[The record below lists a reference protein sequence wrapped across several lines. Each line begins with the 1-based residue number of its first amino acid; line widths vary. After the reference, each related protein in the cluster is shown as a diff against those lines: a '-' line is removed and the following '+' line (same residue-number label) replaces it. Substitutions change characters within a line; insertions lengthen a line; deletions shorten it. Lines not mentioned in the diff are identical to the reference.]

1 MGYKLKKVDVL
12 VREQSTATY
21 QDIVNFLN
29 RMFNNIYNTDTD
41 DGSTLLGYAAVFD
54 SRSGEY
60 YLYYSNQAK
69 SVYRLSKNRYDI
81 IPQGIVT
88 RSNFMSVF
96 TDNISNIVTALR
108 SYFAFGAYKIK
119 TVIKT
124 IINGSK
130 IELDDRPEGD
140 IINNIAL
147 VKVDEDNNVFDEFV
161 VTIDGNTIDLG
172 ATDDLTGKEAIVTY
186 MTKEQ

>member
-29 RMFNNIYNTDTD
+29 KMFNRIYNTTTD
-41 DGSTLLGYAAVFD
+41 DGSILLGYAAVFD

-69 SVYRLSKNRYDI
+69 SVYHLSKNRYDV

-88 RSNFMSVF
+88 RNNFMTVF
-96 TDNISNIVTALR
+96 VENISNIVTALK

-119 TVIKT
+119 TVVKT
-124 IINGSK
+124 IVNGSK
-130 IELDDRPEGD
+130 IKLNDTPEGD

-147 VKVDEDNNVFDEFV
+147 VKIDENNNVFDEFI
-161 VTIDGNTIDLG
+161 VTIDGNIVDLG
-172 ATDDLTGKEAIVTY
+172 TTEDLTGKEAIVTY